1 MMEESDAVSHRETW
15 EGKMEIPIG
24 AKVLCT
30 DGPGGE
36 ATHVIVHPATKTVTR
51 LVVKERRSPHV
62 ERLVPFRF
70 VKDATGGQIRLRCSQ
85 QELSRMQTYLKT
97 SFVEVDYVQYERGFA
112 DPLTIYNSH
121 KFGKVKIENITEDEL
136 AVDTNTRVES
146 ADGRVGRIDE
156 LMVDPTSG
164 SITHLR
170 VRKGHM
176 WAPKEVMVPVSEVDR
191 IGGRRIYLR
200 MNRAGIEALPATAAR
215 GR

>member
-1 MMEESDAVSHRETW
+1 
-15 EGKMEIPIG
+15 MEIPIR

-36 ATHVIVHPATKTVTR
+36 ATHVIVHPATKKVTR
-51 LVVKERRSPHV
+51 LAVKERRSPHV

-70 VKDATGGQIRLRCSQ
+70 VKDATGEQIRLRCSQ

-121 KFGKVKIENITEDEL
+121 KFDKKIENIPEDEL
-136 AVDTNTRVES
+136 AVDTGTRVES
-146 ADGRVGRIDE
+146 ADGHVGRIDE

-170 VRKGHM
+170 LRKGRM
-176 WAPKEVMVPVSEVDR
+176 WAPKVLTVPVSEVDR
-191 IGGRRIYLR
+191 IGDRGVCLR